1 MIREWGRIESYRD
14 AIEGLACEDFFEE
27 ASKETW
33 RSDSPTSPHKGTQS
47 VFLRMSDLI
56 LPSDVFD
63 DLDAFTCPILID
75 SPKVQDVISDV
86 SYLVQAS
93 RIGRA
98 MLVNLP
104 PGGRV
109 VPHED
114 QGEYCA
120 SYRRFHL
127 PIVTND
133 KVLFTCGETQK
144 HLEEGMVY
152 EIDNKQTHST
162 SNPSDYHRLHLI
174 IDMQLLNGWVR
185 VPQHYEE
192 DEDGN

>member
-1 MIREWGRIESYRD
+1 MIRKWGRINNYVD
-14 AIEGLACEDFFEE
+14 ALTELQCEDFFEE
-27 ASKETW
+27 SRKETW
-33 RSDSPTSPHKGTQS
+33 RSDAPTSSHKDTQA
-47 VFLRMSDLI
+47 VFLRMSDLV

-63 DLDAFTCPILID
+63 DLDAFSCPILID
-75 SPKVQDVISDV
+75 SPKVQDILSDIA
-86 SYLVQAS
+86 YLVGAS

-114 QGEYCA
+114 QGDYCA
-120 SYRRFHL
+120 AYRRFHL

-133 KVLFTCGETQK
+133 EVIFTCGDTQK
-144 HLEEGMVY
+144 HMEEGVLY
-152 EIDNKQTHST
+152 EIDNKQSHHTE
-162 SNPSDYHRLHLI
+162 NPSTQNRLHLI
-174 IDMQLLNGWVR
+174 VDMQLLNGWVR